1 MVCDITG
8 VSECVDSTLRQ
19 LVAVERLL
27 VSQRSVEFVSPFLG
41 CLRIL
46 FGLLEYLG
54 FSIVLLFLARL
65 VQYHLAVFVCSL
77 D

>member
-1 MVCDITG
+1 MVCDTTG

-46 FGLLEYLG
+46 FGLLVLY
-54 FSIVLLFLARL
+54 FSFWQTRAVSFSCLYMFFRRIDL
-65 VQYHLAVFVCSL
+65 V
-77 D
+77 